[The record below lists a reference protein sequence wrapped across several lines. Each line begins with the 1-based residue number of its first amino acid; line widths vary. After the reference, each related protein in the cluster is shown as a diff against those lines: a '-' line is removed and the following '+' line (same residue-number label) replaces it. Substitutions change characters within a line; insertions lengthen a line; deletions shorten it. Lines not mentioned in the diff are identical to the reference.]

1 MIDKITK
8 DFIEKMVIEV
18 KKEDNKKK
26 IKDEIL
32 EPILN
37 EFTEKIY
44 PYINVLFFM
53 YSINLLLIIVILFL
67 IILKRNRL

>member
-8 DFIEKMVIEV
+8 DFIDKMVIEV

-26 IKDEIL
+26 VREEIL
-32 EPILN
+32 NPILN

-44 PYINVLFFM
+44 PYINILFMM
-53 YSINLLLIIVILFL
+53 YSINLILII
-67 IILKRNRL
+67 IILILTVFKKK